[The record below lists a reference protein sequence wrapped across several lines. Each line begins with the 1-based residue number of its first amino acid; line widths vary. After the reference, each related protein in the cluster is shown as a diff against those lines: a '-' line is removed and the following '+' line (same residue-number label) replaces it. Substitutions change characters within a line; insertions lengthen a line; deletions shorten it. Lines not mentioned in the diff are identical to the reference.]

1 MVVVMQPQATEDHV
15 VEVDAKLTAVG
26 FRTQI
31 IYGVKRTVVAAVG
44 DRQAVESLGLRFC
57 PGVEKV
63 VPIMKPFKLASREVK
78 EDNTVIQIKDV
89 TIGGKELAVIAGPC
103 AVESREQLLEAARA
117 ASAAGARLLRGGAF
131 KPRTSPYSFQGMEEQ
146 GLKLLAEASELTG
159 MVTVSEVIDEE
170 SLAAALDYIDVLQI
184 GARNMQNFRLLKAAG
199 KSGKPV
205 LLKRGLSATVEEWL
219 MAAEYVMSEGNPHVI
234 LCERGIRTFES
245 YTRNTLDISAV
256 PLVKGLSH
264 LPVVVDPSHATG
276 KRELVLPM
284 AMAAVAAGA
293 DGLLVEMHPDPARA
307 LCDGP
312 QSLNPREFSHLMER
326 IEPIAGAVG
335 KTVG

>member
-1 MVVVMQPQATEDHV
+1 MVVVMQPQATEEHILD
-15 VEVDAKLTAVG
+15 VDARLTAVG
-26 FRTQI
+26 FRTQV

-44 DRQAVESLGLRFC
+44 DRRVIESLGLEAL

-78 EDNTVIQIKDV
+78 EENTVIQVKGA

-103 AVESREQLLEAARA
+103 AVESREQLIEAAWA
-117 ASAAGARLLRGGAF
+117 AREAGARFLRGGAF

-170 SLAAALDYIDVLQI
+170 SLAMALDYIDILQI
-184 GARNMQNFRLLKAAG
+184 GTRNMQNFRLLKAAG
-199 KSGKPV
+199 KSDKPI

-219 MAAEYVMSEGNPHVI
+219 MAAEYVMSEGNQNVI

-245 YTRNTLDISAV
+245 YTRNTLDLSAV
-256 PLVKGLSH
+256 PLVQGLSH

-276 KRELVLPM
+276 KRDLVLPM

-293 DGLLVEMHPDPARA
+293 SGLLVEMHPDPSRA

-312 QSLNPREFSHLMER
+312 QSLSPREFAQLMEKIR
-326 IEPIAGAVG
+326 PVAAAVG
-335 KTVG
+335 KTL